1 MSYRILAEDRT
12 VSSDTWDT
20 GLNNNDIIIGPPGS
34 GKTRGYV
41 IPNILQCSESMII
54 ADTKGA
60 LRRQVGGILEQSGYI
75 IHEINLTDC
84 RASSIGYNPLRF
96 IRYDSERGHYREQD
110 ILRVAACLVPLEIIS
125 DPFWDHAAR
134 MLLETLLGYLLECQ
148 PQEEHTL
155 SSAV

>member
-60 LRRQVGGILEQSGYI
+60 LRRQVGGVLTASGGI
-75 IHEINLTDC
+75 TVS
-84 RASSIGYNPLRF
+84 RTSSALRPVWSPLR
-96 IRYDSERGHYREQD
+96 
-110 ILRVAACLVPLEIIS
+110 
-125 DPFWDHAAR
+125 
-134 MLLETLLGYLLECQ
+134 
-148 PQEEHTL
+148 
-155 SSAV
+155 

>member
-60 LRRQVGGILEQSGYI
+60 LRRWAAFWSGRGT
-75 IHEINLTDC
+75 ESTK
-84 RASSIGYNPLRF
+84 SI
-96 IRYDSERGHYREQD
+96 
-110 ILRVAACLVPLEIIS
+110 
-125 DPFWDHAAR
+125 
-134 MLLETLLGYLLECQ
+134 
-148 PQEEHTL
+148 
-155 SSAV
+155 